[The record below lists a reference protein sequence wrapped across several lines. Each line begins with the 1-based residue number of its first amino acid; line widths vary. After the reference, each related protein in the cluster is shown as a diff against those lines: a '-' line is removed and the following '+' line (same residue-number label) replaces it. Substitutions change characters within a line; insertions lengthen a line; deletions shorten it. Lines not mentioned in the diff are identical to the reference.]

1 MYKTIF
7 LEFFK
12 LGVIAFGGPAGHIAL
27 MQRRFVE
34 ELKWLD
40 ENHFLDLV
48 SVSSL
53 IPGPSSTELTLLI
66 GRHKGGIKGL
76 WIAGISFILPAL
88 IMVLSLAY
96 LYIQYGQLDMI
107 QSIFFYVLPVMVSI
121 ILFVTFNLSKKVIHK
136 HIDFILLVFSLGL
149 SVMIPQVFVFIIL
162 GVVGYVLSIRSKRM
176 DHIHEGITIL
186 SLFLIFIYIGSTLYG
201 SGYVLISYLQTAF
214 VQTGLMSAETL
225 LDAVSIG
232 QITPGPVFTT
242 AAFIGYILTG
252 NVFAG
257 VLSAVAIFLPGF
269 IIISLMYPWFEN
281 LRRKNNTKKVLHALH
296 IAAIALL
303 VKIIID
309 YSVLLSSDFIRV
321 GLALVGLVL
330 LMSKKVS
337 PTMLITISIVIGMIV
352 SFT

>member
-1 MYKTIF
+1 MYKLIF

-12 LGVIAFGGPAGHIAL
+12 LGIIAFGGPAGHIAL
-27 MQRRFVE
+27 MQRRFVK

-88 IMVLSLAY
+88 IIVLALSVMY
-96 LYIQYGQLDMI
+96 VSYGQLDMI
-107 QSIFFYVLPVMVSI
+107 KSIFHYVLPAMIAI
-121 ILFVTFNLSKKVIHK
+121 IVFVTYTLSRQVLKIG
-136 HIDFILLVFSLGL
+136 IDILLLIFALGLSFVMPQVFIFILLGG
-149 SVMIPQVFVFIIL
+149 I
-162 GVVGYVLSIRSKRM
+162 GYILSIREKKM
-176 DHIHEGITIL
+176 DHLHEGISIL

-214 VQTGLMSAETL
+214 VDTGLMTLETL

-232 QITPGPVFTT
+232 QVTPGPVFTT
-242 AAFIGYILTG
+242 SAFIGYVLTENIFVG
-252 NVFAG
+252 I
-257 VLSAVAIFLPGF
+257 LSAVGIFLPGF
-269 IIISLMYPWFEN
+269 IIISLSYTWFER
-281 LRRKNNTKKVLHALH
+281 LRRKTHTKKVLHALH

-303 VKIIID
+303 FRVIID
-309 YSVLLSSDFIRV
+309 YSILVSSDINRIVIVFV
-321 GLALVGLVL
+321 SVLL

-337 PTMLITISIVIGMIV
+337 PTLIITLSVLLGIVF